1 MPDESGP
8 QIRMPWFQGKPEEK
22 IERYFRELE
31 RLKIIYEWNEQKT
44 LNMALHGLKGRAD
57 DWVQGLGA
65 AGKDTFAHLKASMIE
80 IFGDKR
86 RYGKNRPTSL
96 L

>member
-22 IERYFRELE
+22 VERYFRELE

-44 LNMALHGLKGRAD
+44 LNISAR
-57 DWVQGLGA
+57 VERQ
-65 AGKDTFAHLKASMIE
+65 S
-80 IFGDKR
+80 R
-86 RYGKNRPTSL
+86 
-96 L
+96 